1 MRTIGA
7 REANQRFSELLRE
20 VEAGKD
26 VTITRHGKP
35 VARLSSVRGKTR
47 SAAERKKAVAE
58 MVRLMKKGLDL
69 GGRSYRRD
77 EMHER

>member
-35 VARLSSVRGKTR
+35 VAHLSSVRGKTR
-47 SAAERKKAVAE
+47 SVAERKKAVAE

-69 GGRSYRRD
+69 GGRSYSRD